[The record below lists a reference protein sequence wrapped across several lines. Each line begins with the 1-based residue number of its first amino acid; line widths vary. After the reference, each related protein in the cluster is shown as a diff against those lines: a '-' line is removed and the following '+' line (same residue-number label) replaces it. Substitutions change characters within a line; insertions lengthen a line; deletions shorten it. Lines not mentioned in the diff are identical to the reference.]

1 MSVTNPATAVGEV
14 LAAAAD
20 EVLIVAPYIKIGA
33 FRALFDKIKPSATL
47 VCITRWLPEDIAS
60 GVCDLE
66 ILDALTSRAKSSL
79 FVQPHLHAKYYR
91 GDDRCLVGS
100 ANLTA
105 RGLGWVTPAN
115 VELLVELPVEF
126 PGVVQWEAALRAS
139 GVAATPELRDRV
151 AQAAA
156 LLKSTAALPAV
167 PEVNEE
173 GVESAP
179 QAQWIPICPVPERLW
194 TVYRGGAEA
203 TMVSSAR
210 DAAQKDL
217 KALSPPPGLTQ
228 PLFTAYVSGILR
240 QMPLMIEIDTLAS
253 AGLTDAQAYDFLTT
267 RFGNVDDFSAE
278 QAWRVLKAWL
288 IYFFPTTYRLETGQ
302 EVLIRGKELSK

>member
-1 MSVTNPATAVGEV
+1 MSVINPATAVGEV
-14 LAAAAD
+14 LAAAAG
-20 EVLIVAPYIKIGA
+20 EVLIVAPYIKMGA
-33 FRALFDKIKPSATL
+33 FRALLDKIKPSATL

-66 ILDALTSRAKSSL
+66 IFDALTARPKSSL

-115 VELLVELPVEF
+115 VELLVELPVDF

-139 GVAATPELRDRV
+139 SVTATPELRDRV
-151 AQAAA
+151 AEAAA

-173 GVESAP
+173 HVEPAP
-179 QAQWIPICPVPERLW
+179 QAQWLPTCPVPERLW

-217 KALSPPPGLTQ
+217 KALSPPAGLTQ

-253 AGLTDAQAYDFLTT
+253 TGLTDAQAHDFLIS
-267 RFGNVDDFSAE
+267 RSGDIDGFSAE
-278 QAWRVLKAWL
+278 QSWRILKAWL
-288 IYFFPTTYRLETGQ
+288 IHFFPTTYRLETGQ
-302 EVLIRGKELSK
+302 EVLVRGKELS